1 MSRKRVLIVDDDE
14 YFVEALQLG
23 FARTDFDLMLASNGE
38 KALQFLGQSEPIDL
52 VLSDFMMPE
61 MNGIELVRRLKANVK
76 LRNTPV
82 VMMSSNIEREFR
94 DRALELGVAAFLL
107 KTEGAD
113 VIAAKAIEII
123 GGPAP
128 AVSNRE
134 TQPAPTAHVQAMR
147 QSLLSIIRLTA
158 QMNGLPAEARN
169 ALIAAEKLVESLFA
183 AVPEGR

>member
-1 MSRKRVLIVDDDE
+1 
-14 YFVEALQLG
+14 
-23 FARTDFDLMLASNGE
+23 
-38 KALQFLGQSEPIDL
+38 LQFLGQSEPIDL

-128 AVSNRE
+128 AVSNSQ

-158 QMNGLPAEARN
+158 QMNGLPVEARN

>member
-23 FARTDFDLMLASNGE
+23 FAKTDFDVMLASNGE
-38 KALQFLGQSEPIDL
+38 IALQFLVESEPLDL

-61 MNGIELVRRLKANVK
+61 MNGIELVRQLKANVK
-76 LRNTPV
+76 LRNIPV
-82 VMMSSNIEREFR
+82 VMMSSNTEREFR
-94 DRALELGVAAFLL
+94 NRALELGVAAFLL

-113 VIAAKAIEII
+113 VIAEKAIEIL
-123 GGPAP
+123 GGQAP
-128 AVSNRE
+128 VISNSP
-134 TQPAPTAHVQAMR
+134 TQPASPAQVQAMR